1 MAKSSATIVF
11 TIQGDERS
19 FKALTKNAEALRN
32 ALTGTMKAGNS
43 ASSSFRKMKSSM
55 SGLTKQVA
63 GLAAGYVSFKAAAGV
78 VADAVKTVAS
88 FERANSELASVL
100 GTTREGVRGLTES
113 AKELGRTTEFTASE
127 VTSLQTSLARL
138 GFDQGQITAMQ
149 EPVLKFAAAVGTDL
163 ASAADFAGSALRAFG
178 LDSEDTGALLDVMA
192 KSTSASA
199 LSFSKLYESMSIM
212 GPVANAFGLSVE
224 DAISFMGVLSN
235 AGFDASSAATALR
248 NILLNLADANGKL
261 AKGLG
266 GPARTM
272 PELISAFKRLRDSG
286 VDLNATLKMTDK
298 RSVAAF
304 NALLAGA
311 DDLEILNSKLYD
323 ANGSLD
329 AMYRTMTDNLV
340 GAVKGLESAW
350 EGLKLSMDDT
360 SFLTRLVNSFAQS
373 LNGISDSFVFR
384 QKGAKGGEW
393 ENSYYQKLVG
403 GKSPQDMAA
412 ELKDSKPMWI
422 ESGGT
427 IEKAWKARKEAF
439 DRAFAEWIQ
448 NGSPLAS
455 DRKNDLFE
463 NVASKVKSK
472 KSGKGG
478 SDAGGDDGGDEG
490 SKKKKIK
497 DVSEALKEMNASASR
512 AVEINQLFGATM
524 SDEAVRLDALESG
537 LKSVIRQY
545 GAGSEAV
552 KAFYHS
558 FANEKRAY
566 MGRGGSLT
574 DGLKE
579 IKAPGAKAQSGG
591 LAGSR
596 PDYDTGAVTAY
607 TSALEDQDGVIGTIT
622 NSIMQMSGAIEGS
635 AAAWVTWGA
644 NLAASVAK
652 AIPMILA
659 LTTANKKQGASAA
672 FTAGAEAGKAVSGI
686 PIVGPALAIAAIA
699 SVAAALL
706 AMPKFAEGGL
716 AFGATLGLFGEYPGA
731 RTNPEVVAPLS
742 KLRPMLGSGLDGGE
756 VRFRIE
762 GRDLYGLLEKEGR
775 ILKRG

>member
-43 ASSSFRKMKSSM
+43 ASNSFRKMKSSM

-78 VADAVKTVAS
+78 VADAVQTVAS

-286 VDLNATLKMTDK
+286 VDLNATLEMTDK
-298 RSVAAF
+298 KSVAAF

-311 DDLEILNSKLYD
+311 DDLEILNNKLYD

-329 AMYRTMTDNLV
+329 AMYKTMTDNLA

-373 LNGISDSFVFR
+373 LNGISDSFVFS
-384 QKGAKGGEW
+384 QKGTKGGEW

-403 GKSPQDMAA
+403 GKSPQDIAT

-478 SDAGGDDGGDEG
+478 DDGGDEG
-490 SKKKKIK
+490 SKKKIK

-558 FANEKRAY
+558 FVTEKRAA
-566 MGRGGSLT
+566 MTRGGSLT

-579 IKAPGAKAQSGG
+579 IKIPGAKAQSGG

-596 PDYDTGAVTAY
+596 PNYDTGAVTAY

-742 KLRPMLGSGLDGGE
+742 KLRPMLGSGLGGGE

>member
-224 DAISFMGVLSN
+224 DAISFLGVLSN

-261 AKGLG
+261 ARGLG

-403 GKSPQDMAA
+403 GKSPQDIAA

-427 IEKAWKARKEAF
+427 IEEAWKARKEAF
-439 DRAFAEWIQ
+439 DRAFAEWVQ

-472 KSGKGG
+472 KV
-478 SDAGGDDGGDEG
+478 A
-490 SKKKKIK
+490 
-497 DVSEALKEMNASASR
+497 R
-512 AVEINQLFGATM
+512 
-524 SDEAVRLDALESG
+524 
-537 LKSVIRQY
+537 
-545 GAGSEAV
+545 
-552 KAFYHS
+552 
-558 FANEKRAY
+558 
-566 MGRGGSLT
+566 
-574 DGLKE
+574 
-579 IKAPGAKAQSGG
+579 
-591 LAGSR
+591 
-596 PDYDTGAVTAY
+596 
-607 TSALEDQDGVIGTIT
+607 
-622 NSIMQMSGAIEGS
+622 
-635 AAAWVTWGA
+635 AAATQGVTMGVTKDRRRRR
-644 NLAASVAK
+644 S
-652 AIPMILA
+652 
-659 LTTANKKQGASAA
+659 
-672 FTAGAEAGKAVSGI
+672 
-686 PIVGPALAIAAIA
+686 
-699 SVAAALL
+699 
-706 AMPKFAEGGL
+706 
-716 AFGATLGLFGEYPGA
+716 
-731 RTNPEVVAPLS
+731 RT
-742 KLRPMLGSGLDGGE
+742 
-756 VRFRIE
+756 
-762 GRDLYGLLEKEGR
+762 
-775 ILKRG
+775 

>member
-1 MAKSSATIVF
+1 
-11 TIQGDERS
+11 
-19 FKALTKNAEALRN
+19 
-32 ALTGTMKAGNS
+32 
-43 ASSSFRKMKSSM
+43 
-55 SGLTKQVA
+55 
-63 GLAAGYVSFKAAAGV
+63 
-78 VADAVKTVAS
+78 
-88 FERANSELASVL
+88 
-100 GTTREGVRGLTES
+100 
-113 AKELGRTTEFTASE
+113 
-127 VTSLQTSLARL
+127 
-138 GFDQGQITAMQ
+138 
-149 EPVLKFAAAVGTDL
+149 
-163 ASAADFAGSALRAFG
+163 
-178 LDSEDTGALLDVMA
+178 
-192 KSTSASA
+192 
-199 LSFSKLYESMSIM
+199 
-212 GPVANAFGLSVE
+212 
-224 DAISFMGVLSN
+224 
-235 AGFDASSAATALR
+235 
-248 NILLNLADANGKL
+248 
-261 AKGLG
+261 
-266 GPARTM
+266 
-272 PELISAFKRLRDSG
+272 
-286 VDLNATLKMTDK
+286 
-298 RSVAAF
+298 
-304 NALLAGA
+304 
-311 DDLEILNSKLYD
+311 
-323 ANGSLD
+323 
-329 AMYRTMTDNLV
+329 
-340 GAVKGLESAW
+340 
-350 EGLKLSMDDT
+350 
-360 SFLTRLVNSFAQS
+360 
-373 LNGISDSFVFR
+373 
-384 QKGAKGGEW
+384 
-393 ENSYYQKLVG
+393 
-403 GKSPQDMAA
+403 
-412 ELKDSKPMWI
+412 MWI

-427 IEKAWKARKEAF
+427 IEEAWKARKEAF
-439 DRAFAEWIQ
+439 DRAFAEWVQ

-558 FANEKRAY
+558 FVTEKRAA
-566 MGRGGSLT
+566 MTRGGSLT

-591 LAGSR
+591 LAGGR

-607 TSALEDQDGVIGTIT
+607 TSALEDQNGVIGTIT

-742 KLRPMLGSGLDGGE
+742 KLRPMLGSGLGGGE

>member
-199 LSFSKLYESMSIM
+199 LSFSKLYESMSVM

-384 QKGAKGGEW
+384 QKGTKGGEW

-403 GKSPQDMAA
+403 GKSPQDIAA

-422 ESGGT
+422 ESGGS
-427 IEKAWKARKEAF
+427 IEKAWEARKEAF

-478 SDAGGDDGGDEG
+478 SDAGGDDGG
-490 SKKKKIK
+490 KPKNPKNIK
-497 DVSEALKEMNASASR
+497 DVSEALKELNASASR

-558 FANEKRAY
+558 FVTEKRAA
-566 MGRGGSLT
+566 MTRGGSLT

-591 LAGSR
+591 LAGGR
-596 PDYDTGAVTAY
+596 PNYDTGAVTAY
-607 TSALEDQDGVIGTIT
+607 TSALEDQNGVIGTIT

-742 KLRPMLGSGLDGGE
+742 KLRPMLGSGLGE
-756 VRFRIE
+756 GVVKFRIE